1 MRFKLFTTALFIS
14 VLVLLA
20 VPKSLRAQEWQ
31 PISPEDLAFKD
42 NPKSPGDSAMILYR
56 EVEENDQKGFLREYV
71 RIKIFKRE
79 GLEFAN
85 ARTVP
90 YRPEEESIV
99 VLKGRTI
106 HPDGSIT
113 EFSGHTAQ
121 ESAARSRSSN
131 ETVTAFALP
140 EVTVG
145 SIIEY
150 HYTIQANHTA
160 AECDPDNPASNCGF
174 HNSSWPVAQE
184 LFQRE
189 VHFSFVPR
197 EKNNFNIFPYLL
209 PPDKKPVDRMIG
221 RERRLSL
228 DLTDV
233 APVRTEAFMPPAT
246 ELRSRVD
253 FMYYTDAPPKPDEF
267 WNDELKKWAS
277 GAQHFMDKK
286 DDMQRAVSSTV
297 SPSDSHEA
305 KLRKI
310 YDRVQSLRNLTYEKQ
325 ETGREKQRPNAN
337 VADVLAHGY
346 GTHNELNRLFVAMA
360 RAAGLDATLV
370 NVVQRDQN
378 QFHKM
383 VLSMDQFT
391 SELALVRDNGTLIY
405 FDPGTLFCPYGV
417 IPWEDTAV
425 TGMLQDKGSA
435 RFDDHNTPLPDPSSA
450 TISRKATFKL
460 QNDGTL
466 DGSLQVTF
474 TGQEA
479 MERRLQERQ
488 QDDAGREKDMQQL
501 ASGWFTKPG
510 EIKLQSV
517 NNWKLSNLPLV
528 AVFSVHIPGYAR
540 IEEGA
545 ARLTIMP
552 FGGAYRNPFAA
563 EDRVSRIYF
572 HYPYDYSDDITIA
585 LPAGFTAGQLPQPAT
600 FNNSMGDYSATGTSG
615 NGAVQLK
622 REFRLKGV
630 FVDAKY
636 YLPVRGYFQH
646 IQDNDEQEKVT
657 ITSAGK

>member
-1 MRFKLFTTALFIS
+1 MRYRLLTTVLFIS

-20 VPKSLRAQEWQ
+20 VPRSLRAQEWQ
-31 PISPEDLAFKD
+31 PISPEDLALKD

-71 RIKIFKRE
+71 RIKIFKQE

-85 ARTVP
+85 VRTVP

-160 AECDPDNPASNCGF
+160 AECDPDNPASNCEF

-197 EKNNFNIFPYLL
+197 EKNSFNIFPYLL

-233 APVRTEAFMPPAT
+233 APVLTEAFMPPAT

-286 DDMQRAVSSTV
+286 DDMQRVVSSTV

-310 YDRVQSLRNLTYEKQ
+310 YDRVQSLRNQTYEKA
-325 ETGREKQRPNAN
+325 ETGREKLKANAN
-337 VADVLAHGY
+337 VEDVLAHGY
-346 GTHNELNRLFVAMA
+346 GNHNELNRLFVAMA

-383 VLSMDQFT
+383 VLSMDQFS
-391 SELALVRDNGTLIY
+391 SELALVRENGKPIY
-405 FDPGTLFCPYGV
+405 FDPGTPFCPFGML
-417 IPWEDTAV
+417 PWEDTGV
-425 TGMLQDKGSA
+425 TSIIQDKNSA
-435 RFDDHNTPLPDPSSA
+435 RLDDHNTPLPEPSA
-450 TISRKATFKL
+450 AAISREASFKL
-460 QNDGTL
+460 QE
-466 DGSLQVTF
+466 DGSLEGTLKVTF

-479 MERRLQERQ
+479 MDRRLQERQ
-488 QDDAGREKDMQQL
+488 KDDAGRAKDMQQL
-501 ASGWFTKPG
+501 AAGWLTMPG

-517 NNWKLSNLPLV
+517 NDWKSSNQPLV
-528 AVFSVHIPGYAR
+528 GVFSVRIPHYAVF
-540 IEEGA
+540 EEGSS
-545 ARLTIMP
+545 RLKLMLLA
-552 FGGAYRNPFAA
+552 GAYKNPFTA
-563 EDRVSRIYF
+563 ENRASRIYF
-572 HYPYDYSDDITIA
+572 HYPYDYSDQITIS
-585 LPAGFTAGQLPQPAT
+585 LPAGFTAGQLPQPAA
-600 FNNSMGDYSATGTSG
+600 FNNSMGEYSAICSSG
-615 NGAVQLK
+615 NGVVQLK
-622 REFRLKGV
+622 RDFRLKGI
-630 FVDAKY
+630 FVEAKY
-636 YLPVRGYFQH
+636 YSAVRGYFEH
-646 IQDNDEQEKVT
+646 IQQNDDYERVT